1 VRDPQTLRAA
11 DLAASEAT
19 AIQVGPLTILGRIL
33 LVAVIPL
40 SLIWLPVG
48 RIPGGG
54 NVSAGDVAQVGLWVL
69 SATALLVHGDAE
81 MDVRAPVI
89 AVLAVVIG
97 LLAGVGA
104 QLTFLDGKGLWF
116 EAAMFMKR
124 FGLAAIVPLASALFG
139 SRSTGSWI
147 RLASFVMICVLFAFT
162 LDPSLQ
168 DSLPR
173 PDDYDADVFASLG
186 RATGSVTNPNDFAYA
201 SVSLF
206 ILHASFLPRRPRF
219 WDRLV
224 LVVAL
229 ALAATCLAS
238 TGSRSGVVGAA
249 GALAFVVLTSRIR
262 IAVKMALVAT
272 AWIGVVIG
280 LSYSSV
286 FERRLQK
293 AYHEGFNEENVY
305 ARVQMQVLAVK
316 TAASHPYGVG
326 YMNFSRATAR
336 DGAWLEYG
344 TADSVYFDT
353 LLGAGFVGL
362 LALLALFRSAW
373 MFVSRARPPDDP
385 RGHFIKAGL
394 VAFFLFGAATVV
406 PISNFLAP
414 LFFSLVGAAE
424 HIDGADGDEESAD
437 EDDDAEAEVA

>member
-1 VRDPQTLRAA
+1 MRDSQTIRAA
-11 DLAASEAT
+11 DLAASEEMT
-19 AIQVGPLTILGRIL
+19 TRVGPLTILGRVL

-48 RIPGGG
+48 RIPGAG
-54 NVSAGDVAQVGLWVL
+54 NVSAGDVAQLGLWVL
-69 SATALLVHGDAE
+69 AGIALLVHGDAE
-81 MDVRAPVI
+81 MDVRAPAI

-97 LLAGVGA
+97 LLAGIGA
-104 QLTFLDGKGLWF
+104 QFTFLDGKGFWL
-116 EAAMFMKR
+116 EAGMLMKR

-147 RLASFVMICVLFAFT
+147 RLASFVMIAVLFAFT

-173 PDDYDADVFASLG
+173 PDDFDADVFADLG

-206 ILHASFLPRRPRF
+206 ILHATFLPRRPRF
-219 WDRLV
+219 RDCLA

-229 ALAATCLAS
+229 AFAATCLAS
-238 TGSRSGVVGAA
+238 TGSRSGFIGAA
-249 GALAFVVLTSRIR
+249 GALAFVVLTSRLR
-262 IAVKMALVAT
+262 IAAKMALVAT

-286 FERRLQK
+286 FERRLEK
-293 AYHEGFNEENVY
+293 AYREGFSEENVS
-305 ARVQMQVLAVK
+305 ARVQMQLLAVK
-316 TAASHPYGVG
+316 TAVAHPSGVG
-326 YMNFSRATAR
+326 YSNFARATAR
-336 DGAWLEYG
+336 DGTWLEYG
-344 TADSVYFDT
+344 TADSVYVDT
-353 LLGAGFVGL
+353 LLGAGFLGL
-362 LALLALFRSAW
+362 LCLLALFRSAW
-373 MFVSRARPPDDP
+373 TFVSRARSRDDP
-385 RGHFIKAGL
+385 RGHFIKGGL

-414 LFFSLVGAAE
+414 LFFSLVGAAA
-424 HIDGADGDEESAD
+424 HLDDADEDEGETD
-437 EDDDAEAEVA
+437 EDDDADAEVA